1 MGKERVMRLH
11 CLVLLAALAM
21 SLTAKA
27 RAGSSNSLLDV
38 SPDGRLLLV
47 ANPDN
52 GTVTVVDTLTRKS
65 IHEIEVGEK
74 PEGVTWIGSGP
85 LAAVTVYREDKV
97 VFLDARQGRVLKRL
111 AVAEEPY
118 GIVADRAGT
127 TAWVTH
133 EYPGLVS
140 KIDLREMK
148 LAGTTKAGSFV
159 RGLALSP
166 DERRLYVT
174 EFLTGALHA
183 LDLVPGVQPDVS
195 DTWKGHSTDNL

>member
-21 SLTAKA
+21 SLTGKA

-38 SPDGRLLLV
+38 SPDGSLLLV

-97 VFLDARQGRVLKRL
+97 VFFDADMGKIIKRL
-111 AVAEEPY
+111 AVHNEPY
-118 GIVADRAGT
+118 GIVADPAGT

-133 EYPGLVS
+133 EYAGLVS
-140 KIDLREMK
+140 TIDLKEMK
-148 LAGTTKAGSFV
+148 VAGTVTAG
-159 RGLALSP
+159 
-166 DERRLYVT
+166 
-174 EFLTGALHA
+174 
-183 LDLVPGVQPDVS
+183 
-195 DTWKGHSTDNL
+195 